1 MINKG
6 IVLAGGTGTRLWPIT
21 RSVSK
26 QLLPVY
32 NKPMIYYPLTT
43 LMLAGIREFLVITT
57 PHEQELFV
65 RLLGDGSQ
73 WGMSIQYAAQP
84 KPEGLAQAFL
94 IGEEFIAGDPCA
106 MVLGD
111 NIFYGT
117 GMYVNLRA
125 AASQSDGATVFAY
138 HVNEPSAYG
147 VVEFDHSGKVIGI
160 EEKPANP
167 RSHFAVTG
175 LYFYD
180 SQVVEIAKAVKP
192 SARGELEITSVNDAY
207 LQQGKLRVERLS
219 RGTAWLDTGT
229 HEALH
234 QASAFVEAVEQ
245 RTGLLVASP
254 EEVAFRQG
262 WIDADQVARLAEPM
276 AKTDYGRMLLALAES
291 GDAR

>member
-1 MINKG
+1 MIQKG

-21 RSVSK
+21 RAVSK

-57 PHEQELFV
+57 PHEQEMFV

-73 WGMSIQYAAQP
+73 WGIEIQYAEQP

-94 IGEEFIAGDPCA
+94 IGEQWIAGDPCA

-138 HVNEPSAYG
+138 HVQNPSAYG
-147 VVEFDHSGKVIGI
+147 VVEFDSRGKVIGI
-160 EEKPANP
+160 EEKPAEP
-167 RSHFAVTG
+167 RSNFAVTG

-180 SQVVEIAKAVKP
+180 AQVVEIAKQVTP
-192 SARGELEITSVNDAY
+192 SARGELEITSVNEAY
-207 LQQGKLRVERLS
+207 LNQGKLRVERLS

-276 AKTDYGRMLLALAES
+276 AKTDYGRMLLALAQL
-291 GDAR
+291 GFH